1 MSLVKCVKAAMLDNT
16 GKVNI
21 KMAPVLFQLHA
32 LIAQVVL
39 RPMKG
44 VLNVNLV
51 VLVPMVMG
59 VKIVMLVD
67 TAPVH
72 LKMVQIQIQPIV

>member
-1 MSLVKCVKAAMLDNT
+1 MKMVLTQMQQLVSVVQLDMYPGKAVRNAS
-16 GKVNI
+16 
-21 KMAPVLFQLHA
+21 
-32 LIAQVVL
+32 
-39 RPMKG
+39 
-44 VLNVNLV
+44 LV

-67 TAPVH
+67 TVRVH